1 MLIAVKEVFFLFL
14 LADNQ
19 LDVKIVVRLF
29 RDLINDLFLI
39 LFFLIIKHL
48 LGLVFIEEVFDNF

>member
-19 LDVKIVVRLF
+19 LDIKIVVRLF
-29 RDLINDLFLI
+29 RDLINDLLLI

-48 LGLVFIEEVFDNF
+48 LGLILIEEVLDYF